1 MLKESQPKSATR
13 RKHPQLLKARKEM
26 LEAVVKVGEKAAEA
40 KRRGV
45 PLHKLIP
52 VQ

>member
-1 MLKESQPKSATR
+1 MLNQSQPKSATR
-13 RKHPQLLKARKEM
+13 QKHLQLLKARKEV
-26 LEAVVKVGEKAAEA
+26 LEAVAKVGEKAAEA

-52 VQ
+52 VR

>member
-1 MLKESQPKSATR
+1 MLKESQSKSATR
-13 RKHPQLLKARKEM
+13 QKHPQLLTARKEVI
-26 LEAVVKVGEKAAEA
+26 EAVAKVGEKAVEA

-52 VQ
+52 VR